1 MHKRNNNTQRDN
13 AKDTDTIISMYN
25 LIEYNDNYSKTFR
38 SLWQYWKDIPVLNKS
53 NNIDLNGINATVRL
67 ILKQR

>member
-13 AKDTDTIISMYN
+13 AKYTDTIISMYN

>member
-67 ILKQR
+67 ILKQK